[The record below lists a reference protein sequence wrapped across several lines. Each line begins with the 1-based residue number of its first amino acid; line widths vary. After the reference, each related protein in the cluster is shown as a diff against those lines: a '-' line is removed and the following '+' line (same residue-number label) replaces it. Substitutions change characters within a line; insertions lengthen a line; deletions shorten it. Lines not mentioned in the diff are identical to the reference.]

1 MMGFFFFLTSN
12 SEKYFECLRTMAVLS
27 VVLKIQA
34 NTSCLAISWSL
45 KAITQVE
52 FLTLIFLFNLTHD
65 NSRNLLQS

>member
-1 MMGFFFFLTSN
+1 MIKEQFMMGFFFFLTSN

-45 KAITQVE
+45 KAINYSGRISN
-52 FLTLIFLFNLTHD
+52 LKLFI
-65 NSRNLLQS
+65 